1 MSPEPVR
8 RRKSPRQYRILVVP
22 GEEGGT
28 TRSLNLR
35 RSTVWV
41 LAAGAVVAIAV
52 ATAALLIWTPVGTV
66 VRIPNPDLER
76 KYSAELHGMQERL
89 QVLAEDVLLLR
100 DYNTQLRK
108 ALGDTGPRDTVST
121 VRVMPSVADGAPDTT
136 GGRRA
141 GVAEPLPADVEAV
154 YASAVMTGDGLQ
166 ASFPLL
172 PPVQGYLTGEF
183 DPVRRHFGVDY
194 AARTGSPVHAPAD
207 GTVLFAGWTFDGG
220 NMLMISHGSGYM
232 TVYKHM
238 QSLLVG
244 AHTSVRR
251 GDVLALVGN
260 TGNTSSG
267 PHLHFEL
274 WRDGL
279 PLDPKE
285 FLLTTPGAYQERA
298 TRGG

>member
-1 MSPEPVR
+1 MSSEPVR

-28 TRSLNLR
+28 TRSLTLHR
-35 RSTVWV
+35 VMVWV
-41 LAAGAVVAIAV
+41 LAAGAVALVAGTTV
-52 ATAALLIWTPVGTV
+52 ALLIWTPLGTV
-66 VRIPNPDLER
+66 VRLPNPDLER
-76 KYSAELHGMQERL
+76 RYSADLRETQERL

-100 DYNTQLRK
+100 DYNLQLRK
-108 ALGDTGPRDTVST
+108 ALGDTGPRDSAGGA
-121 VRVMPSVADGAPDTT
+121 RLMPSALAPMADTAADAPASGTD
-136 GGRRA
+136 
-141 GVAEPLPADVEAV
+141 AV
-154 YASAVMTGDGLQ
+154 YTSAVMTGEGLQ

-172 PPVQGYLTGEF
+172 PPADGYLTEDF
-183 DPVRRHFGVDY
+183 NPSRRHFGLDF
-194 AARTGSPVHAPAD
+194 AGKTGAPVHAPAD

-220 NMLMISHGSGYM
+220 NMLMVSHGSGYL
-232 TVYKHM
+232 TVYKHLR
-238 QSLLVG
+238 SLLTT
-244 AHTSVRR
+244 AQTSVRR
-251 GDVLALVGN
+251 GDVIGLVGS

-285 FLLTTPGAYQERA
+285 FLLTTPGAHQERI